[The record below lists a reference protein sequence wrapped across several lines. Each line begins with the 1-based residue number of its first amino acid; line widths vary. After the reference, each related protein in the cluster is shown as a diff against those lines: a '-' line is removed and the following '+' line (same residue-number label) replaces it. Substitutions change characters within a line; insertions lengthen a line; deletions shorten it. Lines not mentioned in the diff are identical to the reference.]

1 MLPNLWNKEIMKPKS
16 LYFADHSAK
25 SCREL
30 APDALVVL
38 PLGATEQHGP
48 HLPVGTDFFT
58 IEHLAIEGARK
69 AAAEI
74 SVLVAPTLP
83 FGSSDHHLAFGG
95 TFSLSTEVYYRL
107 VCDLLRS
114 LALDGFR
121 RILLLNGHG
130 GNHEL
135 VQLAARDIARTHPVD
150 IVAASY
156 WMLCWDG
163 LLALDAHKGCRL
175 PGHAGKFETSVMLA
189 LRESLVSSERPQREY
204 DSDTD
209 PRGAYGPY
217 RRERHG
223 SWQAIDGYSD
233 SPSRASATLGRQY
246 LPVMIDAVAQTSIRV
261 YRLGAP

>member
-1 MLPNLWNKEIMKPKS
+1 MMRKALFGITTLI
-16 LYFADHSAK
+16 LFGAVLCAADANGKWTAQVSAR
-25 SCREL
+25 SGQIR
-30 APDALVVL
+30 DVTFVL
-38 PLGATEQHGP
+38 KASGSN
-48 HLPVGTDFFT
+48 FFT

-95 TFSLSTEVYYRL
+95 TFSLGTEVYYRV

-114 LALDGFR
+114 LVQDGFK

-135 VQLAARDIARTHPVD
+135 IQLAARDIALSHTVE
-150 IVAASY
+150 IAAASY
-156 WMLCWDG
+156 WMLGWDG
-163 LLALDAHKGCRL
+163 LLALNAHLGCRL

-189 LRESLVSSERPQREY
+189 LRESLVSSKLPQREY
-204 DSDTD
+204 RSDTD
-209 PRGAYGPY
+209 PRGAYGLY
-217 RRERHG
+217 RHERHG

-233 SPSRASATLGRQY
+233 SPARASAALGREY
-246 LPVMIDAVAQTSIRV
+246 LPVIIDAVAQTLIRV
-261 YRLGAP
+261 YQTGGV